1 MAVFGVRCEKK
12 FLVLLGGLLGMFLFP
27 GISWGE
33 EKVIL
38 DADEVIYDEAGYSAL
53 ARGNVELRYGGM
65 RLFAD
70 HMEVDTATNLVNAY
84 GSPQKP
90 VTMLWGGRRLYGE
103 RIEYDLTTQEG
114 KVYQASGRVGE
125 IRLSGR
131 DLQVV
136 PVSKAREE
144 KWASPKHLRGL
155 SEEEEVARWDEVAL
169 TTCREA
175 KPHYRLVAK
184 RVVVIPGQ
192 RVIAKKPKVYI
203 GETMLFQYP
212 FDYVVGLGPRGSKA
226 LRANFFPSLS
236 YKSAKGVGVGVEGP
250 LTWDRGELDLGI
262 MYWTDIGLEGSA
274 TLTQEITPGFF
285 ATVTS
290 EYTYDEITEE
300 ASWRAGWGFHYSRA
314 KWKATLNWTQR
325 EYVEIEKR
333 AGVTY
338 RGTLWRDPEFFVYSP
353 WFTDAASGGWW
364 RLIGTAGEYE
374 EDGWNTSRKGLGLEI
389 YGEGD
394 PRGAFV
400 PFWKGLYMYYG
411 YDADRSLA
419 TEQESQ
425 KITEATLGVSW
436 PLGDLQMRTSY
447 VRRWVSG
454 ESPMNWDRF
463 DERED
468 IYQKV
473 SYSLQNGWGVAARG
487 GYDNLERELKE
498 MVYWISYE
506 TDCMTW
512 ELVYR
517 DDRGDQDDSWAGLR
531 ISILAFPETPFGI
544 GQEKV
549 EIPGE
554 IPEDLPAP
562 PKAWQ

>member
-1 MAVFGVRCEKK
+1 
-12 FLVLLGGLLGMFLFP
+12 
-27 GISWGE
+27 
-33 EKVIL
+33 
-38 DADEVIYDEAGYSAL
+38 
-53 ARGNVELRYGGM
+53 
-65 RLFAD
+65 
-70 HMEVDTATNLVNAY
+70 
-84 GSPQKP
+84 
-90 VTMLWGGRRLYGE
+90 
-103 RIEYDLTTQEG
+103 
-114 KVYQASGRVGE
+114 
-125 IRLSGR
+125 
-131 DLQVV
+131 
-136 PVSKAREE
+136 
-144 KWASPKHLRGL
+144 
-155 SEEEEVARWDEVAL
+155 
-169 TTCREA
+169 
-175 KPHYRLVAK
+175 
-184 RVVVIPGQ
+184 
-192 RVIAKKPKVYI
+192 
-203 GETMLFQYP
+203 
-212 FDYVVGLGPRGSKA
+212 
-226 LRANFFPSLS
+226 
-236 YKSAKGVGVGVEGP
+236 
-250 LTWDRGELDLGI
+250 
-262 MYWTDIGLEGSA
+262 
-274 TLTQEITPGFF
+274 
-285 ATVTS
+285 
-290 EYTYDEITEE
+290 
-300 ASWRAGWGFHYSRA
+300 
-314 KWKATLNWTQR
+314 
-325 EYVEIEKR
+325 VEIEKR

-506 TDCMTW
+506 TDCMAW

-517 DDRGDQDDSWAGLR
+517 DDRGDHIHSGLSRNPLWHWSGKGGNPWRDPGGSSGSSQGVAVAPQKACVPSER
-531 ISILAFPETPFGI
+531 ICSLLRAIFERSPECRKADPGASFPEQRRSCCI
-544 GQEKV
+544 GWV
-549 EIPGE
+549 
-554 IPEDLPAP
+554 D
-562 PKAWQ
+562 W